1 MEQRSQEEE
10 EPEKAAEGQVPG
22 GLPWTATSSIN
33 AIHSHI
39 YYDYVTIGCE
49 MVVVEARIPSEK
61 VCIALVD
68 IVEDVYSDIDE
79 SSQPTRQGQIQGLLR

>member
-1 MEQRSQEEE
+1 
-10 EPEKAAEGQVPG
+10 
-22 GLPWTATSSIN
+22 
-33 AIHSHI
+33 
-39 YYDYVTIGCE
+39 